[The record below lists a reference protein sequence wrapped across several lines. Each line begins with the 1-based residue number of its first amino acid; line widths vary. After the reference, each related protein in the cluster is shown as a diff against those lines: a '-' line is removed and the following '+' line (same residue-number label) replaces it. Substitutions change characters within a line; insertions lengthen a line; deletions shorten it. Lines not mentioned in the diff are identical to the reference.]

1 MYSISTEI
9 LIIALV
15 ILFLLSAFFS
25 GSETALMSINKY
37 KMRHQAKLNN
47 KGAKAA
53 KKLLENPDKVIG
65 VILLGNNLTN
75 ILITQIATLISL
87 RLYGDIGLAI
97 ATGLL
102 TIFILIFAELTP
114 KTIGEMHSEKI
125 AYSSSLLYR
134 PMLVILYPLVFI
146 INFIANSIIKIM
158 GLKDNTSKSSLTSD
172 ELKTVLSESSIKFP
186 KPHLK
191 MLESIID
198 LEKATVEDI
207 MIPRSD
213 IYGIDIGED
222 IATVVNNFKNTP
234 YTRIP
239 VYEDN
244 IENILGLIHIKNIA
258 PMLASNSIGESEIR
272 KLIKKPYYIVSGTSL
287 YRQLLNFQ
295 KEKRRIGFIVD
306 EYGDIQGLVT
316 LEDILEEIVG
326 DFTSDPA
333 SNEEIIPTDNENIF
347 IIDGGVHIREINQTL
362 NINLDAKGAKT
373 INGFILEHI
382 ENLPKINDIINIQGH
397 TFKIIEN
404 LDNAVKTVHLEINNE
419 NKDMR
424 T

>member
-1 MYSISTEI
+1 
-9 LIIALV
+9 
-15 ILFLLSAFFS
+15 
-25 GSETALMSINKY
+25 MSINKY

-53 KKLLENPDKVIG
+53 KKLLENPDKIIG

-97 ATGLL
+97 ATGFL

-125 AYSSSLLYR
+125 AYSSSLLYK
-134 PMLVILYPLVFI
+134 PMLIILYPLVFL
-146 INFIANSIIKIM
+146 INFIANSIIKIL
-158 GLKDNTSKSSLTSD
+158 GLKDNISKSSLSSE
-172 ELKTVLSESSIKFP
+172 ELKTVLNESSLKFT

-222 IATVVNNFKNTP
+222 IASVVRNFKNTL

-239 VYEDN
+239 IYEDN
-244 IENILGLIHIKNIA
+244 IENLLGLVHIKNIA
-258 PMLASNSIGESEIR
+258 PMLASKSIDEDEIK
-272 KLIKKPYYIVSGTSL
+272 KLIKKPYYIVSGTTL

-295 KEKRRIGFIVD
+295 KEKRRIGFIID
-306 EYGDIQGLVT
+306 EYGNIQGLVT

-326 DFTSDPA
+326 DFTTDP
-333 SNEEIIPTDNENIF
+333 SSSEEIINTQDKNIF

-362 NINLDAKGAKT
+362 KINLTAIEAKT
-373 INGFILEHI
+373 INGFILEHT
-382 ENLPKINDIINIQGH
+382 ENLPEINDIIKIQGH

-404 LDNAVKTVHLEINNE
+404 LDNAVKTVHLEVNND
-419 NKDMR
+419 KK
-424 T
+424 TQK

>member
-1 MYSISTEI
+1 MDNISTEI
-9 LIIALV
+9 LIIVLV

-125 AYSSSLLYR
+125 AYSSSLLFR
-134 PMLVILYPLVFI
+134 PMLIILYPLVFL

-222 IATVVNNFKNTP
+222 IATVVNNFKKTP

-244 IENILGLIHIKNIA
+244 IENLLGLIHIKNIA
-258 PMLASNSIGESEIR
+258 PMLASNSIDEIEIK

-333 SNEEIIPTDNENIF
+333 DSEEIIPTDNENIF
-347 IIDGGVHIREINQTL
+347 IIDGGAHIREINQIL
-362 NINLDAKGAKT
+362 SINLNAKSAKT

-419 NKDMR
+419 
-424 T
+424 

>member
-1 MYSISTEI
+1 MNNISTEI
-9 LIIALV
+9 LILILTV
-15 ILFLLSAFFS
+15 LFLLSAFFS

-53 KKLLENPDKVIG
+53 KKLLENPDKIIG

-102 TIFILIFAELTP
+102 TVFILIFAELTP

-125 AYSSSLLYR
+125 AYSSSLLYK
-134 PMLVILYPLVFI
+134 PMLVILYPLVFV
-146 INFIANSIIKIM
+146 INLIANSIIRIM
-158 GLKDNTSKSSLTSD
+158 GVKSNTSKSSLSSE
-172 ELKTVLSESSIKFP
+172 ELKTVLSESSIKNS

-213 IYGIDIGED
+213 IYGIDLSDD
-222 IATVVNNFKNTP
+222 ISTVVNNFKNTP

-239 VYEDN
+239 VFEDN
-244 IENILGLIHIKNIA
+244 IENLLGLIHIKNIA
-258 PMLASNSIGESEIR
+258 PMLASKSIDENEIR

-287 YRQLLNFQ
+287 YKQLISFQ
-295 KEKRRIGFIVD
+295 NEKRRIGFIID

-326 DFTSDPA
+326 DFTSDPSA
-333 SNEEIIPTDNENIF
+333 NEDIIATQNKNIF
-347 IIDGGVHIREINQTL
+347 IIDGGVHIREINEIL
-362 NINLDAKGAKT
+362 NINLLSKDAKT
-373 INGFILEHI
+373 INGFILEHT

-397 TFKIIEN
+397 TFKILEN

-419 NKDMR
+419 
-424 T
+424 

>member
-1 MYSISTEI
+1 LNNISTEI
-9 LIIALV
+9 LIIILI

-53 KKLLENPDKVIG
+53 KKLLENPDKIIG

-87 RLYGDIGLAI
+87 RVYGDIGLAI

-114 KTIGEMHSEKI
+114 KTIGQMHSERI
-125 AYSSSLLYR
+125 AYSSSLLYK
-134 PMLVILYPLVFI
+134 PMLILLYPFVFI

-158 GLKDNTSKSSLTSD
+158 GLEDNVAKSSLSTE

-213 IYGIDIGED
+213 IYGIDINED
-222 IATVVNNFKNTP
+222 ISSVVSNFKVTP

-258 PMLASNSIGESEIR
+258 PLLASKSINDAEI
-272 KLIKKPYYIVSGTSL
+272 KSLIKKPYYIVSGTSL

-295 KEKRRIGFIVD
+295 KEKRRIGFIID

-326 DFTSDPA
+326 DFTSDP
-333 SNEEIIPTDNENIF
+333 SSSEEILTTKNDNVF
-347 IIDGGVHIREINQTL
+347 IIDGGVHVREINQELGTKL
-362 NINLDAKGAKT
+362 IAKEAKT
-373 INGFILEHI
+373 INGFILEHT
-382 ENLPKINDIINIQGH
+382 ENLPEINDIIKIQGH
-397 TFKIIEN
+397 TFKVLEN
-404 LDNAVKTVHLEINNE
+404 IDNAVKTVHLEVNND
-419 NKDMR
+419 KK

>member
-1 MYSISTEI
+1 
-9 LIIALV
+9 
-15 ILFLLSAFFS
+15 
-25 GSETALMSINKY
+25 MSINKY

-53 KKLLENPDKVIG
+53 KKLLENPDKIIG

-75 ILITQIATLISL
+75 ILITQITTLISL

-114 KTIGEMHSEKI
+114 KTIGEMHSEKV
-125 AYSSSLLYR
+125 AYSSSLLYK
-134 PMLVILYPLVFI
+134 PMLIILYPLVFI
-146 INFIANSIIKIM
+146 INLIANSIIRIM
-158 GLKDNTSKSSLTSD
+158 GLKDNISKGSLSSE
-172 ELKTVLSESSIKFP
+172 ELKTVLSESSIKFS

-222 IATVVNNFKNTP
+222 IVSIISNFKSTP

-244 IENILGLIHIKNIA
+244 IENLLGLIHIKNIT
-258 PMLASNSIGESEIR
+258 PLLTSKSINKDEIK

-287 YRQLLNFQ
+287 YKQLLNFQ
-295 KEKRRIGFIVD
+295 KEKRRIGFIID
-306 EYGDIQGLVT
+306 EYGNIQGLVT

-326 DFTSDPA
+326 DFTSDP
-333 SNEEIIPTDNENIF
+333 SSSEEIISTNDKNIF
-347 IIDGGVHIREINQTL
+347 IIDGGVHIREINQIL
-362 NINLDAKGAKT
+362 KINLVSKEAKT

-382 ENLPKINDIINIQGH
+382 ENLPKINDIISIQGH
-397 TFKIIEN
+397 TFKILEN

-419 NKDMR
+419 
-424 T
+424 

>member
-1 MYSISTEI
+1 MHSISTEI
-9 LIIALV
+9 LIIVLV

-134 PMLVILYPLVFI
+134 PMLVILYPLVFT
-146 INFIANSIIKIM
+146 INFIANTIIKVI

-172 ELKTVLSESSIKFP
+172 ELKTVLSESLIKFP

-244 IENILGLIHIKNIA
+244 IENLLGLIHIKNIA
-258 PMLASNSIGESEIR
+258 PMLASNSIDQSEIK
-272 KLIKKPYYIVSGTSL
+272 KLIKKPYYIVSGTFL
-287 YRQLLNFQ
+287 YKQLLNFQ

-333 SNEEIIPTDNENIF
+333 DNEEIIPTDNANIF
-347 IIDGGVHIREINQTL
+347 IIDGGAHIREINQIL

-382 ENLPKINDIINIQGH
+382 ENLPKINDIIKIQGH

-404 LDNAVKTVHLEINNE
+404 LENAVKTVHLEINNE
-419 NKDMR
+419 
-424 T
+424 

>member
-1 MYSISTEI
+1 MNNISTEI
-9 LIIALV
+9 LFFILI

-47 KGAKAA
+47 AGAKAA
-53 KKLLENPDKVIG
+53 KKLLENPDKLLG

-75 ILITQIATLISL
+75 ILITQIATFISFNI
-87 RLYGDIGLAI
+87 YGDIGIAI
-97 ATGLL
+97 ATGFL
-102 TIFILIFAELTP
+102 TIFILIFAELIP

-125 AYSSSLLYR
+125 AYSSSVLYK
-134 PMLVILYPLVFI
+134 PMLIILYPLVFL
-146 INFIANSIIKIM
+146 INLIANNIIKIM
-158 GLKDNTSKSSLTSD
+158 GLKDNISKGSLSSE
-172 ELKTVLSESSIKFP
+172 ELKTVLSESSMKFS

-191 MLESIID
+191 MVESIID

-207 MIPRSD
+207 MIPRSE
-213 IYGIDIGED
+213 IFGIDLSED
-222 IATVVNNFKNTP
+222 IITVVNNFKNTP

-244 IENILGLIHIKNIA
+244 IENLLGLVHVKQIA
-258 PMLASNSIGESEIR
+258 PMLASKNINETGIR
-272 KLIKKPYYIVSGTSL
+272 KLIKTPYYIVSGTSL

-306 EYGDIQGLVT
+306 EYGNIQGLVT

-326 DFTSDPA
+326 DFTSDPGA
-333 SNEEIIPTDNENIF
+333 SEDIIATENKNIF
-347 IIDGGVHIREINQTL
+347 IIDGGIHVREINQSL
-362 NINLDAKGAKT
+362 NINITPKQAKT
-373 INGFILEHI
+373 INGFLLEHT
-382 ENLPKINDIINIQGH
+382 ENLPEIGDIINIQGH

-404 LDNAVKTVHLEINNE
+404 LDNTIKTIELTIKNE
-419 NKDMR
+419 QKI
-424 T
+424 

>member
-1 MYSISTEI
+1 MDSISTEI
-9 LIIALV
+9 LIIVLV

-125 AYSSSLLYR
+125 AYSSSLLFK
-134 PMLVILYPLVFI
+134 PMLIILYPLVFL
-146 INFIANSIIKIM
+146 INFIANSIIKFM

-213 IYGIDIGED
+213 IYGIDIGDD
-222 IATVVNNFKNTP
+222 IATVVNNFKSTP

-244 IENILGLIHIKNIA
+244 IENLLGLIHIKNIA
-258 PMLASNSIGESEIR
+258 PMLASNSIDETEIK

-306 EYGDIQGLVT
+306 EYGNIQGLVT

-333 SNEEIIPTDNENIF
+333 DSEEIIPTDNKNIF
-347 IIDGGVHIREINQTL
+347 IIDGGAHIREINQIL
-362 NINLDAKGAKT
+362 SINLNAKSAKT

-382 ENLPKINDIINIQGH
+382 ENLPRINDTINIQGH

-419 NKDMR
+419 Q
-424 T
+424 

>member
-1 MYSISTEI
+1 MNNISTEI
-9 LIIALV
+9 LIIILV

-53 KKLLENPDKVIG
+53 KKLLENPDKIIG

-75 ILITQIATLISL
+75 ILITQITTLISL

-125 AYSSSLLYR
+125 AYSSSLLYK
-134 PMLVILYPLVFI
+134 PMLIILYPLVFI
-146 INFIANSIIKIM
+146 INLIANSIIRIM
-158 GLKDNTSKSSLTSD
+158 GLKDNISKGSLSSE
-172 ELKTVLSESSIKFP
+172 ELKTVLSESSIKLS

-213 IYGIDIGED
+213 IYGIDISED
-222 IATVVNNFKNTP
+222 IVSIISNFKSTP

-244 IENILGLIHIKNIA
+244 IENLLGLIHIKNIT
-258 PMLASNSIGESEIR
+258 PLLTSKSINKDEIK

-295 KEKRRIGFIVD
+295 KEKRRIGFIID
-306 EYGDIQGLVT
+306 EYGNIQGLVT

-326 DFTSDPA
+326 DFTSDPG
-333 SNEEIIPTDNENIF
+333 SSEEIISTNDKNIF
-347 IIDGGVHIREINQTL
+347 IIDGGVHIREINQIL
-362 NINLDAKGAKT
+362 KINLVSKEAKT

-382 ENLPKINDIINIQGH
+382 ENLPKINDIISIQGH
-397 TFKIIEN
+397 TFKILEN

-419 NKDMR
+419 
-424 T
+424 

>member
-1 MYSISTEI
+1 MDSISTEI
-9 LIIALV
+9 LIIVLV

-125 AYSSSLLYR
+125 AYSSSLLFK
-134 PMLVILYPLVFI
+134 PMLIILYPLVFL

-158 GLKDNTSKSSLTSD
+158 GLKDNASKSPLTSD

-213 IYGIDIGED
+213 IYGIDIGDD
-222 IATVVNNFKNTP
+222 IATVVNNFKSTP

-244 IENILGLIHIKNIA
+244 IENLLGLIHIKNIA
-258 PMLASNSIGESEIR
+258 PMLASNSIDETEIK

-306 EYGDIQGLVT
+306 EYGNIQGLVT

-333 SNEEIIPTDNENIF
+333 DSEEIIPTDNENIF
-347 IIDGGVHIREINQTL
+347 IIDGGAHIREINQIL
-362 NINLDAKGAKT
+362 SINLNAKSAKT

-382 ENLPKINDIINIQGH
+382 ENLPRINDTINIQGH

-419 NKDMR
+419 
-424 T
+424 

>member
-1 MYSISTEI
+1 MDNISTEI
-9 LIIALV
+9 LIIVLV

-125 AYSSSLLYR
+125 AYSSSLLFK
-134 PMLVILYPLVFI
+134 PMLIILYPLVFL

-158 GLKDNTSKSSLTSD
+158 GLKDNASKSPLTSD
-172 ELKTVLSESSIKFP
+172 ELKTVLSESSIRFP

-222 IATVVNNFKNTP
+222 IATVVNNFKRTP

-244 IENILGLIHIKNIA
+244 IENLLGLIHIKNIA
-258 PMLASNSIGESEIR
+258 PMLASNSIDEIEIK

-333 SNEEIIPTDNENIF
+333 DSEEIIPTDNENIF
-347 IIDGGVHIREINQTL
+347 IIDGGAHIREINQIL
-362 NINLDAKGAKT
+362 SINLNAKSAKT

-419 NKDMR
+419 
-424 T
+424 

>member
-1 MYSISTEI
+1 MNNISTEI
-9 LIIALV
+9 LIIILI

-53 KKLLENPDKVIG
+53 KKLLENPDKIIG

-87 RLYGDIGLAI
+87 RVYGDIGLAI

-114 KTIGEMHSEKI
+114 KTIGQMHSEKI
-125 AYSSSLLYR
+125 AYSSSLLYK
-134 PMLVILYPLVFI
+134 PMLILLYPFVFI
-146 INFIANSIIKIM
+146 INLIANSIIKIL
-158 GLKDNTSKSSLTSD
+158 GLKDNVAKSSLSTE

-186 KPHLK
+186 KPHLR

-213 IYGIDIGED
+213 IYGIDVSDD
-222 IATVVNNFKNTP
+222 IASVVSNFKVTP

-244 IENILGLIHIKNIA
+244 IENLLGLIHIKNIA
-258 PMLASNSIGESEIR
+258 PLLASRSINDLEIR
-272 KLIKKPYYIVSGTSL
+272 RLVKKPYYIVSGTSL
-287 YRQLLNFQ
+287 YQQLLNFQ
-295 KEKRRIGFIVD
+295 REKRRIGFIID
-306 EYGDIQGLVT
+306 EYGNIQGLVT

-326 DFTSDPA
+326 DFTSDPSA
-333 SNEEIIPTDNENIF
+333 SEEILTTKKDNVF
-347 IIDGGVHIREINQTL
+347 IIDGGVHVREINQEL
-362 NINLDAKGAKT
+362 GIKLIAKEAKT
-373 INGFILEHI
+373 VNGFILEHT
-382 ENLPKINDIINIQGH
+382 ENLPEINDIIKIQGH
-397 TFKIIEN
+397 TFKVIEN
-404 LDNAVKTVHLEINNE
+404 IDNAVKTVHL
-419 NKDMR
+419 
-424 T
+424 

>member
-1 MYSISTEI
+1 MNNISTEI
-9 LIIALV
+9 LIIVLI

-53 KKLLENPDKVIG
+53 KKLLENPDKIIG

-87 RLYGDIGLAI
+87 RVYGDIGLAI

-114 KTIGEMHSEKI
+114 KTIGQMHSERI
-125 AYSSSLLYR
+125 AYSSSLLYK
-134 PMLVILYPLVFI
+134 PMLILLYPFVFI

-158 GLKDNTSKSSLTSD
+158 GLEDNVAKSSLSTE

-213 IYGIDIGED
+213 IYGIDINED
-222 IATVVNNFKNTP
+222 ISSVVSNFKVTP

-258 PMLASNSIGESEIR
+258 PLLASKSINDAEIR
-272 KLIKKPYYIVSGTSL
+272 SLIKKPYYIVSGTSL

-295 KEKRRIGFIVD
+295 KEKRRIAFIID

-326 DFTSDPA
+326 DFTSDP
-333 SNEEIIPTDNENIF
+333 SSSEEILTTKNDNVF
-347 IIDGGVHIREINQTL
+347 IIDGGVHVREINQELGTKL
-362 NINLDAKGAKT
+362 IAKEAKT
-373 INGFILEHI
+373 INGFILEHT
-382 ENLPKINDIINIQGH
+382 ENLPEINDIIKIQGH
-397 TFKIIEN
+397 TFKVLEN
-404 LDNAVKTVHLEINNE
+404 IDNAVKTVHLEVNND
-419 NKDMR
+419 KK
-424 T
+424 TQK

>member
-1 MYSISTEI
+1 MNNISTEI
-9 LIIALV
+9 LIIILI

-53 KKLLENPDKVIG
+53 KKLLENPDKIIG

-87 RLYGDIGLAI
+87 RVYGDIGLAI

-114 KTIGEMHSEKI
+114 KTIGQMHSERI
-125 AYSSSLLYR
+125 AYSSSLLYK
-134 PMLVILYPLVFI
+134 PMLILLYPFVFI

-158 GLKDNTSKSSLTSD
+158 GLEDNVAKSSLSTE

-213 IYGIDIGED
+213 IYGIDINED
-222 IATVVNNFKNTP
+222 ISSVVSNFKVTP

-258 PMLASNSIGESEIR
+258 PLLASKSINDAEI
-272 KLIKKPYYIVSGTSL
+272 KSLIKKPYYIVSGTSL

-295 KEKRRIGFIVD
+295 KEKRRIGFIID

-326 DFTSDPA
+326 DFTSDP
-333 SNEEIIPTDNENIF
+333 SSSEEILTTKNDNVF
-347 IIDGGVHIREINQTL
+347 IIDGGVHVREINQELGTKL
-362 NINLDAKGAKT
+362 IAKEAKT
-373 INGFILEHI
+373 INGFILEHT
-382 ENLPKINDIINIQGH
+382 ENLPEINDIIKIQGH
-397 TFKIIEN
+397 TFKVLEN
-404 LDNAVKTVHLEINNE
+404 IDNAVKTVHLEVNND
-419 NKDMR
+419 KK

>member
-1 MYSISTEI
+1 MDSISTEI
-9 LIIALV
+9 LIIVLV

-125 AYSSSLLYR
+125 AYSSSLLFK
-134 PMLVILYPLVFI
+134 PMLIILYPLVFL

-158 GLKDNTSKSSLTSD
+158 GLKDNASKSPLTSD

-222 IATVVNNFKNTP
+222 IATVVNNFKSTP

-244 IENILGLIHIKNIA
+244 IENLLGLIHIKNIA
-258 PMLASNSIGESEIR
+258 PMLASNSIDETEIK

-333 SNEEIIPTDNENIF
+333 DSEEIIPTDNENIF
-347 IIDGGVHIREINQTL
+347 IIDGGAHIREINQIL
-362 NINLDAKGAKT
+362 SINLNAKSAKT

-382 ENLPKINDIINIQGH
+382 ENLPRINDIINIQGH

-419 NKDMR
+419 
-424 T
+424 

>member
-1 MYSISTEI
+1 MNNISTEI
-9 LIIALV
+9 LIIILV

-53 KKLLENPDKVIG
+53 KKLLENPDKIIG

-75 ILITQIATLISL
+75 ILITQITTLISL

-114 KTIGEMHSEKI
+114 KTIGEMHSEKV
-125 AYSSSLLYR
+125 AYSSSLLYK
-134 PMLVILYPLVFI
+134 PMLIILYPLVFI
-146 INFIANSIIKIM
+146 INLIANSIIRMM
-158 GLKDNTSKSSLTSD
+158 GLKDNISKGSLSSE
-172 ELKTVLSESSIKFP
+172 ELKTVLSESSIKFS

-222 IATVVNNFKNTP
+222 IVSIISNFKSTP

-244 IENILGLIHIKNIA
+244 IENLLGLIHIKNIT
-258 PMLASNSIGESEIR
+258 PLLTSKSINKDEIK

-295 KEKRRIGFIVD
+295 KEKRRIGFIID
-306 EYGDIQGLVT
+306 EYGNIQGLVT

-326 DFTSDPA
+326 DFTSDPG
-333 SNEEIIPTDNENIF
+333 SSEEIISTKDKNIF
-347 IIDGGVHIREINQTL
+347 IIDGGVHIREINQIL
-362 NINLDAKGAKT
+362 KINLVSKEAKT

-382 ENLPKINDIINIQGH
+382 ENLPKINDIISIQGH
-397 TFKIIEN
+397 TFKILEN

-419 NKDMR
+419 
-424 T
+424 

>member
-1 MYSISTEI
+1 MNNISTEI
-9 LIIALV
+9 LIIILI

-53 KKLLENPDKVIG
+53 KKLLENPDKIIG

-87 RLYGDIGLAI
+87 RVYGDIGLAI

-114 KTIGEMHSEKI
+114 KTIGQMHSEKI
-125 AYSSSLLYR
+125 AYSSSLLYK
-134 PMLVILYPLVFI
+134 PMLILLYPFVFI
-146 INFIANSIIKIM
+146 INLIANSIIKIM
-158 GLKDNTSKSSLTSD
+158 GLEDNVAKSSLSTE

-213 IYGIDIGED
+213 IYGIDISDD
-222 IATVVNNFKNTP
+222 IASVVSNFKITP

-244 IENILGLIHIKNIA
+244 IENLLGLIHIKNIA
-258 PMLASNSIGESEIR
+258 PLLASKSINDAEIR

-287 YRQLLNFQ
+287 YRQLLSFQ
-295 KEKRRIGFIVD
+295 KEKRRIGFIID
-306 EYGDIQGLVT
+306 EYGNIQGLVT

-326 DFTSDPA
+326 DFTSDPS
-333 SNEEIIPTDNENIF
+333 SNEEILTTKNDNVF
-347 IIDGGVHIREINQTL
+347 IIDGGVHVREINQEL
-362 NINLDAKGAKT
+362 GIKLIAKDAKT
-373 INGFILEHI
+373 VNGFILEHT
-382 ENLPKINDIINIQGH
+382 ENLPKINDIIQIQGH
-397 TFKIIEN
+397 TFKILEN
-404 LDNAVKTVHLEINNE
+404 IDNAVKTVHLEVNND
-419 NKDMR
+419 KK

>member
-1 MYSISTEI
+1 MDNISTEI
-9 LIIALV
+9 LVIILV
-15 ILFLLSAFFS
+15 VLFLLSAFFS
-25 GSETALMSINKY
+25 GSETALMSVNKY

-53 KKLLENPDKVIG
+53 KKLLENPDKIIG

-75 ILITQIATLISL
+75 ILITQITTLVAL
-87 RLYGDIGLAI
+87 RLYGNLGLAI

-114 KTIGEMHSEKI
+114 KTIGEMHSEKV

-134 PMLVILYPLVFI
+134 PMLVLLYPFVFL
-146 INFIANSIIKIM
+146 INLIANSLIKIL
-158 GLKDNTSKSSLTSD
+158 GLKQNLSKGTLSSE
-172 ELKTVLSESSIKFP
+172 ELKTILGDTSIKFS
-186 KPHLK
+186 KPHLG

-213 IYGIDIGED
+213 IYGIDLGED
-222 IATVVNNFKNTP
+222 IASVVNNFKNTP

-239 VYEDN
+239 VFEDN
-244 IENILGLIHIKNIA
+244 IEHLLGLVHIKNIA
-258 PMLASNSIGESEIR
+258 PMLASKSIDTEKIKS
-272 KLIKKPYYIVSGTSL
+272 LIKKPYYIVSGTSL
-287 YRQLLNFQ
+287 YRQLVNFQ

-306 EYGDIQGLVT
+306 EYGEIQGLVT

-333 SNEEIIPTDNENIF
+333 DSEEIIPTNNKNIF
-347 IIDGGVHIREINQTL
+347 LVDGGVHIREINQAL
-362 NINLDAKGAKT
+362 NIKLVAKEAKT
-373 INGFILEHI
+373 INGFILEHL
-382 ENLPKINDIINIQGH
+382 ENLPKINDIISIQGH

-404 LDNAVKTVHLEINNE
+404 MDNAVKTVHLEIKNE
-419 NKDMR
+419 QKK
-424 T
+424 

>member
-1 MYSISTEI
+1 
-9 LIIALV
+9 
-15 ILFLLSAFFS
+15 
-25 GSETALMSINKY
+25 
-37 KMRHQAKLNN
+37 MRHQAKLNN

-53 KKLLENPDKVIG
+53 KKLLENPDKIIG

-75 ILITQIATLISL
+75 ILITQIVTLISL

-125 AYSSSLLYR
+125 AYASSLLYK
-134 PMLVILYPLVFI
+134 PMLVILYPIVFV
-146 INFIANSIIKIM
+146 INLIANSIIKII
-158 GLKDNTSKSSLTSD
+158 GLKNNTSKISLSSE
-172 ELKTVLSESSIKFP
+172 ELKTVLSESSIKIP

-213 IYGIDIGED
+213 IYGIDLSDD
-222 IATVVNNFKNTP
+222 ISTVVNNFKNTP

-239 VYEDN
+239 VFEDN
-244 IENILGLIHIKNIA
+244 VENLLGLIHIKNIA
-258 PMLASNSIGESEIR
+258 PMLASKNIDENEIK

-287 YRQLLNFQ
+287 YKQLISFQ
-295 KEKRRIGFIVD
+295 NEKRRIGFIID

-326 DFTSDPA
+326 DFTSDPSA
-333 SNEEIIPTDNENIF
+333 NEEIIPTKNKNIF
-347 IIDGGVHIREINQTL
+347 IIDGGVHIREINEIL
-362 NINLDAKGAKT
+362 NINLLPKDAKT
-373 INGFILEHI
+373 INGFILEHT
-382 ENLPKINDIINIQGH
+382 ENLPEINDIINIQGH
-397 TFKIIEN
+397 TFKILEN

-419 NKDMR
+419 
-424 T
+424 

>member
-1 MYSISTEI
+1 MNNISTEI
-9 LIIALV
+9 LIIILV

-53 KKLLENPDKVIG
+53 KKLLENPDKIIG

-75 ILITQIATLISL
+75 ILITQITTLISL

-125 AYSSSLLYR
+125 AYSSSLLYK
-134 PMLVILYPLVFI
+134 PMLIILYPLVFI
-146 INFIANSIIKIM
+146 INLIANSIIRMM
-158 GLKDNTSKSSLTSD
+158 GLKDNVSTSSLSSE
-172 ELKTVLSESSIKFP
+172 ELKTVLSESSIKFS

-222 IATVVNNFKNTP
+222 IVSIISNFKSTP

-244 IENILGLIHIKNIA
+244 IENLLGLIHIKNIT
-258 PMLASNSIGESEIR
+258 PLLTSKSINKDEIK

-287 YRQLLNFQ
+287 YKQLLNFQ
-295 KEKRRIGFIVD
+295 KEKRRIGFIID
-306 EYGDIQGLVT
+306 EYGNIQGLVT

-326 DFTSDPA
+326 DFTSDPG
-333 SNEEIIPTDNENIF
+333 SSEEIISTNDKNIF
-347 IIDGGVHIREINQTL
+347 IIDGGVHIREINQIL
-362 NINLDAKGAKT
+362 KINLVSKEAKT

-382 ENLPKINDIINIQGH
+382 ENLPKINDIISIQGH
-397 TFKIIEN
+397 TFKILEN

-419 NKDMR
+419 
-424 T
+424 

>member
-1 MYSISTEI
+1 MDSISTEI
-9 LIIALV
+9 LIIVLV

-87 RLYGDIGLAI
+87 RVYGDIGLAI

-125 AYSSSLLYR
+125 AYSSSLLFK
-134 PMLVILYPLVFI
+134 PMLIILYPLVFL
-146 INFIANSIIKIM
+146 INFIANSIIKFI
-158 GLKDNTSKSSLTSD
+158 GLKDNTSKSPLTSD

-213 IYGIDIGED
+213 IYGIDIGDD
-222 IATVVNNFKNTP
+222 IATVVNNFKSTP

-244 IENILGLIHIKNIA
+244 IENLLGLIHIKNIA
-258 PMLASNSIGESEIR
+258 PMLASNSIDETEIK

-333 SNEEIIPTDNENIF
+333 DSEEIIPTDNENIF
-347 IIDGGVHIREINQTL
+347 IIDGGAHIREINQIL
-362 NINLDAKGAKT
+362 SINLNAKSAKT

-382 ENLPKINDIINIQGH
+382 ENLPRINDTINIQGH

-419 NKDMR
+419 Q
-424 T
+424 

>member
-1 MYSISTEI
+1 LNNISTEI
-9 LIIALV
+9 LTLV
-15 ILFLLSAFFS
+15 LIILFLLSAFFS

-53 KKLLENPDKVIG
+53 KKLLENPDKIIG

-125 AYSSSLLYR
+125 AYSSSLLYK
-134 PMLVILYPLVFI
+134 PMLIVLYPLVFL
-146 INFIANSIIKIM
+146 INIIANSIIRLM
-158 GLKDNTSKSSLTSD
+158 GLKNNISKGSLTSE

-213 IYGIDIGED
+213 IYGIDLGED
-222 IATVVNNFKNTP
+222 IASVVNNFKNTP

-239 VYEDN
+239 VFEDN
-244 IENILGLIHIKNIA
+244 IENLLGLIHVKNIA
-258 PMLASNSIGESEIR
+258 PMLASKSIDENKIK

-287 YRQLLNFQ
+287 YRQLINFQ
-295 KEKRRIGFIVD
+295 KEKRRIGFIID

-326 DFTSDPA
+326 DFTSDPG
-333 SNEEIIPTDNENIF
+333 SNEEIIPTANKNIF
-347 IIDGGVHIREINQTL
+347 IIDGGVHIREINQIL
-362 NINLDAKGAKT
+362 NINLTSKEAKT
-373 INGFILEHI
+373 INGFILEHL

-404 LDNAVKTVHLEINNE
+404 LDNAVKTVHLEIKN
-419 NKDMR
+419 D
-424 T
+424 

>member
-1 MYSISTEI
+1 LNNISTEI
-9 LIIALV
+9 LILILI

-53 KKLLENPDKVIG
+53 KKLLENPDKIIG

-75 ILITQIATLISL
+75 ILITQIVTLISL

-125 AYSSSLLYR
+125 AYASSLLYK
-134 PMLVILYPLVFI
+134 PMLVILYPIVFV
-146 INFIANSIIKIM
+146 INLIANSIIKII
-158 GLKDNTSKSSLTSD
+158 GLKNNTSKISLSSE
-172 ELKTVLSESSIKFP
+172 ELKTVLSESSIKIP

-213 IYGIDIGED
+213 IYGIDLSDD
-222 IATVVNNFKNTP
+222 ISTVVNNFKNTP

-239 VYEDN
+239 VFEDN
-244 IENILGLIHIKNIA
+244 VENLLGLIHIKNIA
-258 PMLASNSIGESEIR
+258 PMLASKNIDENEIK

-287 YRQLLNFQ
+287 YKQLISFQ
-295 KEKRRIGFIVD
+295 NEKRRIGFIID

-326 DFTSDPA
+326 DFTSDPSA
-333 SNEEIIPTDNENIF
+333 NEEIIPTKNKNIF
-347 IIDGGVHIREINQTL
+347 IIDGGVHIREINEIL
-362 NINLDAKGAKT
+362 NINLLPKDAKT
-373 INGFILEHI
+373 INGFILEHT
-382 ENLPKINDIINIQGH
+382 ENLPEINDIINIQGH
-397 TFKIIEN
+397 TFKILEN

-419 NKDMR
+419 
-424 T
+424 

>member
-1 MYSISTEI
+1 MHSISTEI
-9 LIIALV
+9 LIIVLV

-65 VILLGNNLTN
+65 VILLDNNLTN

-134 PMLVILYPLVFI
+134 PMLVILYPLVFT
-146 INFIANSIIKIM
+146 INFIANTIIKVM

-172 ELKTVLSESSIKFP
+172 ELKTVLSESLIKFP

-244 IENILGLIHIKNIA
+244 IENLLGLIHIKNIA
-258 PMLASNSIGESEIR
+258 PMLASNSIDQSEIK
-272 KLIKKPYYIVSGTSL
+272 KLIKKPYYIVSGTFL
-287 YRQLLNFQ
+287 YKQLLNFQ

-333 SNEEIIPTDNENIF
+333 DNEEIIPTDNANIF
-347 IIDGGVHIREINQTL
+347 IIDGGAHIREINQIL

-382 ENLPKINDIINIQGH
+382 ENLPKINDIIKIQGH

-404 LDNAVKTVHLEINNE
+404 LENAVKTVHLEINNE
-419 NKDMR
+419 
-424 T
+424 

>member
-1 MYSISTEI
+1 MNNISTEI
-9 LIIALV
+9 LILALI

-102 TIFILIFAELTP
+102 TVFILIFAELTP

-125 AYSSSLLYR
+125 AYSSSLLYK

-146 INFIANSIIKIM
+146 INLIANSIIRIM
-158 GLKDNTSKSSLTSD
+158 GVKSNTSKSSLSSE
-172 ELKTVLSESSIKFP
+172 ELKTVLSESSIKNS

-213 IYGIDIGED
+213 IYGIDLSDD
-222 IATVVNNFKNTP
+222 ISTVVNNFKNTP

-239 VYEDN
+239 VFEDN
-244 IENILGLIHIKNIA
+244 IENLLGLIHIKNIA
-258 PMLASNSIGESEIR
+258 PMLASKSIDENEIR

-287 YRQLLNFQ
+287 YKQLISFQ
-295 KEKRRIGFIVD
+295 NEKRRIGFIID

-326 DFTSDPA
+326 DFTSHPSA
-333 SNEEIIPTDNENIF
+333 NEEIIPTNNKNIF
-347 IIDGGVHIREINQTL
+347 IVDGGVHIREINEIL
-362 NINLDAKGAKT
+362 NINLLPKDAKT
-373 INGFILEHI
+373 INGFILEHT
-382 ENLPKINDIINIQGH
+382 ENLPEINDIITIQGH
-397 TFKIIEN
+397 TFKILEN
-404 LDNAVKTVHLEINNE
+404 LDNAVKTLHLEINNE
-419 NKDMR
+419 
-424 T
+424 

>member
-1 MYSISTEI
+1 MDNISTEI
-9 LIIALV
+9 LIIILV

-75 ILITQIATLISL
+75 ILITQIATIISL

-125 AYSSSLLYR
+125 AYSSSLLFK
-134 PMLVILYPLVFI
+134 PMLIVLYPLVFL

-172 ELKTVLSESSIKFP
+172 ELKIVVSESSIKFS

-198 LEKATVEDI
+198 LEKATIEDI

-222 IATVVNNFKNTP
+222 ITTVVNNFKSTP

-239 VYEDN
+239 VFEDN
-244 IENILGLIHIKNIA
+244 IENLLGLIHIKNIA
-258 PMLASNSIGESEIR
+258 PMLASNSLDKNEIK
-272 KLIKKPYYIVSGTSL
+272 KLLKKPYYIVSGTSL

-295 KEKRRIGFIVD
+295 KEKRRIGFIID

-333 SNEEIIPTDNENIF
+333 DSEEIIPTDNENIF
-347 IIDGGVHIREINQTL
+347 IIDGGAHIREINQIL
-362 NINLDAKGAKT
+362 SINLDAKSAKT

-382 ENLPKINDIINIQGH
+382 ENLPEINDIINIQGH

-404 LDNAVKTVHLEINNE
+404 LDNAVKTIHLEINNE
-419 NKDMR
+419 Q
-424 T
+424 

>member
-1 MYSISTEI
+1 MNNISTEI
-9 LIIALV
+9 LIFILI
-15 ILFLLSAFFS
+15 ILFFLSAFFS

-37 KMRHQAKLNN
+37 KMRHKAKLNN

-53 KKLLENPDKVIG
+53 KKLLENPDKIIG

-125 AYSSSLLYR
+125 AYSSSLLYK
-134 PMLVILYPLVFI
+134 PMLIILYPFVFL
-146 INFIANSIIKIM
+146 INFIANNIIKLM
-158 GLKDNTSKSSLTSD
+158 GLKDNTSKGLLTSE

-191 MLESIID
+191 MIESIID

-222 IATVVNNFKNTP
+222 IASVVNNFKTTP

-239 VYEDN
+239 VFEDN
-244 IENILGLIHIKNIA
+244 IENLLGLIHIKNIA
-258 PMLASNSIGESEIR
+258 PMLASKSIDENKIK
-272 KLIKKPYYIVSGTSL
+272 KLLKKPYYIVSGTSL
-287 YRQLLNFQ
+287 YRQLINFQ
-295 KEKRRIGFIVD
+295 KDKRRIGFIID

-326 DFTSDPA
+326 DFTSDPS
-333 SNEEIIPTDNENIF
+333 SNEEIIPTENKNVF
-347 IIDGGVHIREINQTL
+347 IIDGGVHIREVNQIL
-362 NINLDAKGAKT
+362 NINLITKEAKT
-373 INGFILEHI
+373 INGFILEHL

-404 LDNAVKTVHLEINNE
+404 LDNAIKTVHLEIKND
-419 NKDMR
+419 K
-424 T
+424 

>member
-1 MYSISTEI
+1 MNNISTEI
-9 LIIALV
+9 LIIILV

-53 KKLLENPDKVIG
+53 KKLLENPDKIIG

-75 ILITQIATLISL
+75 ILITQITTLISL

-114 KTIGEMHSEKI
+114 KTIGEMHSEKV
-125 AYSSSLLYR
+125 AYSSSLLYK
-134 PMLVILYPLVFI
+134 PMLIILYPLVFI
-146 INFIANSIIKIM
+146 INLIANSIIRMM
-158 GLKDNTSKSSLTSD
+158 GLKDNVSTSSLSSE
-172 ELKTVLSESSIKFP
+172 ELKTVLSESSIKFS

-222 IATVVNNFKNTP
+222 IVSIISNFKSTP

-244 IENILGLIHIKNIA
+244 IENLLGLIHIKNIT
-258 PMLASNSIGESEIR
+258 PLLTSKSINKDEIK

-287 YRQLLNFQ
+287 YKQLLNFQ
-295 KEKRRIGFIVD
+295 KEKRRIGFIID
-306 EYGDIQGLVT
+306 EYGNIQGLVT

-326 DFTSDPA
+326 DFTSDPG
-333 SNEEIIPTDNENIF
+333 SSEEIISTNDKNIF
-347 IIDGGVHIREINQTL
+347 IIDGGVHIREINQIL
-362 NINLDAKGAKT
+362 KINLVSKEAKT

-382 ENLPKINDIINIQGH
+382 ENLPKINDIISIQGH
-397 TFKIIEN
+397 TFKILEN

-419 NKDMR
+419 
-424 T
+424 

>member
-1 MYSISTEI
+1 MDNISTEI

-87 RLYGDIGLAI
+87 RLDGDIGLAI

-125 AYSSSLLYR
+125 AYSSSLLFK
-134 PMLVILYPLVFI
+134 PMLIILYPLVFL

-158 GLKDNTSKSSLTSD
+158 GLSDNTSKSSLTSD
-172 ELKTVLSESSIKFP
+172 ELKTVLSEASIKFP
-186 KPHLK
+186 KPHLR

-222 IATVVNNFKNTP
+222 IATVVNNFKSTP

-239 VYEDN
+239 VYDDN
-244 IENILGLIHIKNIA
+244 IENLLGLIHIKNIA
-258 PMLASNSIGESEIR
+258 PMLASNSIDESEIK

-295 KEKRRIGFIVD
+295 KEKRRIGFIID

-333 SNEEIIPTDNENIF
+333 NSEEIIPTDNENIF
-347 IIDGGVHIREINQTL
+347 IIDGGAHVREINQIL
-362 NINLDAKGAKT
+362 NINLDAKNAKT

-382 ENLPKINDIINIQGH
+382 ENLPKINDIISIQGH

-404 LDNAVKTVHLEINNE
+404 LDNAIKTVHLEINNE
-419 NKDMR
+419 
-424 T
+424 

>member
-1 MYSISTEI
+1 MDNISTEI
-9 LIIALV
+9 LIIVLV

-125 AYSSSLLYR
+125 AYSSSLLFK
-134 PMLVILYPLVFI
+134 PMLIILYPLVFL

-158 GLKDNTSKSSLTSD
+158 GLNDNTSKSSLTSD
-172 ELKTVLSESSIKFP
+172 ELKTVLSEASIKFP
-186 KPHLK
+186 KPHLR

-222 IATVVNNFKNTP
+222 IATVVNNFKSTP

-239 VYEDN
+239 VYDDN
-244 IENILGLIHIKNIA
+244 IENLLGLIHIKNIA
-258 PMLASNSIGESEIR
+258 PMLASNSIDESEIK

-295 KEKRRIGFIVD
+295 KEKRRIGFIID

-316 LEDILEEIVG
+316 LVDILEEIVG

-333 SNEEIIPTDNENIF
+333 NSEEIIPTDNENIF
-347 IIDGGVHIREINQTL
+347 IIDGGAHVREINQIL
-362 NINLDAKGAKT
+362 NINLDAKNAKT

-382 ENLPKINDIINIQGH
+382 ENLPKINDIISIQGH

-404 LDNAVKTVHLEINNE
+404 LDNAIKTVHLEINNE
-419 NKDMR
+419 
-424 T
+424 

>member
-1 MYSISTEI
+1 
-9 LIIALV
+9 
-15 ILFLLSAFFS
+15 
-25 GSETALMSINKY
+25 MSINKY

-53 KKLLENPDKVIG
+53 KKLLENPDKIIG

-97 ATGLL
+97 ATGFL

-125 AYSSSLLYR
+125 AYSSSLLYK
-134 PMLVILYPLVFI
+134 PMLIILYPLVFL
-146 INFIANSIIKIM
+146 INFIANSIIKIL
-158 GLKDNTSKSSLTSD
+158 GLKDNISKSSLSSE
-172 ELKTVLSESSIKFP
+172 ELKTVLNESSLKFT

-222 IATVVNNFKNTP
+222 IASVVRNFKNTL

-239 VYEDN
+239 IYEDN
-244 IENILGLIHIKNIA
+244 IENLLGLVHIKNIA
-258 PMLASNSIGESEIR
+258 PMLASKSIDEDEIK
-272 KLIKKPYYIVSGTSL
+272 KLIKKPYYIVSGTTL

-295 KEKRRIGFIVD
+295 KEKRRIGFIID
-306 EYGDIQGLVT
+306 EYGNIQGLVT

-326 DFTSDPA
+326 DFTTDP
-333 SNEEIIPTDNENIF
+333 SSSEEIINTQDKNIF

-362 NINLDAKGAKT
+362 KINLTAIEAKT
-373 INGFILEHI
+373 INGFILEHT
-382 ENLPKINDIINIQGH
+382 ENLPEINDIIKIQGH

-419 NKDMR
+419 
-424 T
+424 

>member
-1 MYSISTEI
+1 MDNISTEI
-9 LIIALV
+9 LIIVLV

-125 AYSSSLLYR
+125 AYSSSLLFK
-134 PMLVILYPLVFI
+134 PMLIILYPLVFL

-158 GLKDNTSKSSLTSD
+158 GLKDNTSKSPLTSD
-172 ELKTVLSESSIKFP
+172 ELKTVLSESSIKFS

-222 IATVVNNFKNTP
+222 IATVVNNFKRTP

-244 IENILGLIHIKNIA
+244 IENLLGLIHIKNIA
-258 PMLASNSIGESEIR
+258 PMLASNSIDEIEIK

-287 YRQLLNFQ
+287 YSQLLNFQ

-333 SNEEIIPTDNENIF
+333 DSEEIIPTDNENIF
-347 IIDGGVHIREINQTL
+347 IIDGGAHIREINQIL
-362 NINLDAKGAKT
+362 SINLNAKSAKT

-419 NKDMR
+419 
-424 T
+424 

>member
-1 MYSISTEI
+1 MDNISTEI
-9 LIIALV
+9 LVIILV
-15 ILFLLSAFFS
+15 VLFLLSAFFS
-25 GSETALMSINKY
+25 GSETALMSVNKY

-53 KKLLENPDKVIG
+53 KKLLENPDKIIG

-75 ILITQIATLISL
+75 ILITQITTLVAL
-87 RLYGDIGLAI
+87 RLYGNLGLAI

-114 KTIGEMHSEKI
+114 KTIGEMHSEKV
-125 AYSSSLLYR
+125 AYSSSLLYK
-134 PMLVILYPLVFI
+134 PMLVLLYPFVFL
-146 INFIANSIIKIM
+146 INLIANSLIKIL
-158 GLKDNTSKSSLTSD
+158 GLKQNLSKGTLSSE
-172 ELKTVLSESSIKFP
+172 ELKTILGDTSIKFS
-186 KPHLK
+186 KPHLG

-213 IYGIDIGED
+213 IYGIDLGED
-222 IATVVNNFKNTP
+222 IASVVNNFKNTP

-239 VYEDN
+239 VFEDN
-244 IENILGLIHIKNIA
+244 IEHLLGLVHIKNIA
-258 PMLASNSIGESEIR
+258 PMLASKSIDTEKIKS
-272 KLIKKPYYIVSGTSL
+272 LIKKPYYIVSGTSL
-287 YRQLLNFQ
+287 YRQLVNFQ

-306 EYGDIQGLVT
+306 EYGEIQGLVT

-333 SNEEIIPTDNENIF
+333 DSEEIIPTNNKNIF
-347 IIDGGVHIREINQTL
+347 LVDGGVHIREINQAL
-362 NINLDAKGAKT
+362 NIKLVAKEAKT
-373 INGFILEHI
+373 INGFILEHL
-382 ENLPKINDIINIQGH
+382 ENLPKINDIISIQGH

-404 LDNAVKTVHLEINNE
+404 MDNAVKTVHLEIKNE
-419 NKDMR
+419 QKK
-424 T
+424 

>member
-1 MYSISTEI
+1 MDNISTEI
-9 LIIALV
+9 LIIVLV

-125 AYSSSLLYR
+125 AYSSSLLFK
-134 PMLVILYPLVFI
+134 PMLIILYPLVFL

-158 GLKDNTSKSSLTSD
+158 GLKDNASKSPLTSD

-222 IATVVNNFKNTP
+222 IATVVNNFKRTP

-244 IENILGLIHIKNIA
+244 IENLLGLIHIKNIA
-258 PMLASNSIGESEIR
+258 PMLASNSIDEIEIK

-287 YRQLLNFQ
+287 YSQLLNFQ

-333 SNEEIIPTDNENIF
+333 DSEEIIPTDNENIF
-347 IIDGGVHIREINQTL
+347 IIDGGAHIREINQIL
-362 NINLDAKGAKT
+362 SINLNAKSAKT

-419 NKDMR
+419 
-424 T
+424 

>member
-1 MYSISTEI
+1 
-9 LIIALV
+9 
-15 ILFLLSAFFS
+15 
-25 GSETALMSINKY
+25 
-37 KMRHQAKLNN
+37 MRHQAKLNN

-53 KKLLENPDKVIG
+53 KKLLENPDKIIG

-97 ATGLL
+97 ATGFL

-134 PMLVILYPLVFI
+134 PMLIILYPLVFL
-146 INFIANSIIKIM
+146 INFIANSIIKLL
-158 GLKDNTSKSSLTSD
+158 GLKDNISKSSLSSE
-172 ELKTVLSESSIKFP
+172 ELKTVLNESSLKFT
-186 KPHLK
+186 KPHIK

-222 IATVVNNFKNTP
+222 IASVVKNFKNTL
-234 YTRIP
+234 YTRVPI
-239 VYEDN
+239 YEDN
-244 IENILGLIHIKNIA
+244 IENLLGLIHIKNIA
-258 PMLASNSIGESEIR
+258 PMLASKSIDESEIK
-272 KLIKKPYYIVSGTSL
+272 KLIKKPYYIVSGTTL

-295 KEKRRIGFIVD
+295 KEKRRIGFIID
-306 EYGDIQGLVT
+306 EYGNIQGLVT

-326 DFTSDPA
+326 DFTSDPS
-333 SNEEIIPTDNENIF
+333 SNEEIIVTDDKNIF

-362 NINLDAKGAKT
+362 NINLTSNEAKT
-373 INGFILEHI
+373 INGFIIEHT
-382 ENLPKINDIINIQGH
+382 ENLPQINDIINIQGH

-419 NKDMR
+419 
-424 T
+424 